1 MKGRPRDT
9 RGEGGED
16 GAPSTANTPQR
27 GRGRGGRR
35 WLDEV
40 DRGSKVCWTQRDP
53 GAPRQRRKAPLPLPS
68 EAREGKAPHTL
79 SMPVGHAPFCREGPP
94 GGRRGEGRRSPPRGR
109 RADMS
114 RMRSSYVDLEPVSAE
129 QGGGMEAT
137 FFFPGRLDKRQDRR
151 RRPQQIDFR
160 SSFRR
165 AELPCSHSPP
175 SLPSS
180 APQAIRAIVPNPFP
194 ALAPSADR
202 PARQPLARVV
212 PPCFVARPG
221 AGAAPPETASASL
234 EDAGAELNPRIGARF
249 PGCGRDGRGGGFLRK
264 NIMSPGPC
272 PSPPS
277 SHPGWSPLFFLTPSP
292 QFATRCEQCVPTG
305 RP

>member
-1 MKGRPRDT
+1 MDGGKGGGGPASGGRKGEGGDLPVRQGGGAEARPRPSSPRDMKGRPRDT
-9 RGEGGED
+9 RGRRPIHGEHVATREGEGGL
-16 GAPSTANTPQR
+16 
-27 GRGRGGRR
+27 R
-35 WLDEV
+35 WLDGV
-40 DRGSKVCWTQRDP
+40 DRGSKVCCP
-53 GAPRQRRKAPLPLPS
+53 KGARGRQGRGERPPSPFRVRQGRGRPPPLEDASRTRAIWPRGATRRAP
-68 EAREGKAPHTL
+68 
-79 SMPVGHAPFCREGPP
+79 
-94 GGRRGEGRRSPPRGR
+94 GRRGEGRRSAPRDR

-137 FFFPGRLDKRQDRR
+137 FFLAGRLDKRQDRR
-151 RRPQQIDFR
+151 RRPQQIVFR

-165 AELPCSHSPP
+165 AEFPCSHSPP

-234 EDAGAELNPRIGARF
+234 EDAGAELNPRIEARF
-249 PGCGRDGRGGGFLRK
+249 PGGGRDGLLRK
-264 NIMSPGPC
+264 R
-272 PSPPS
+272 S
-277 SHPGWSPLFFLTPSP
+277 SM
-292 QFATRCEQCVPTG
+292 
-305 RP
+305 